1 MSRFI
6 NERLKTICIFVLI
19 ITGLLQVGILWGY
32 QSQGTPTSF
41 LLRFFNGAAQI
52 DDTVARERLFVP
64 DRLILSNG
72 GLDHWNIDRNSD
84 IYNDLWDEA
93 KLYLY
98 GIASGTVNL
107 KESNEDWGE
116 LVEKRGFIIDFGYTM
131 EPGLLKWFLKV
142 GEKVQELPAVYKI
155 MVKPDIVD
163 ENTSIIYIYSTGG
176 KVYISDLI
184 SNDRERSLGDIIT
197 AVSDN
202 GRQEYR
208 NYYTFR
214 GGKIDKTMD
223 AEPDVLYVSG
233 APRYWPYFEYSSNP
247 PARAEKKD
255 DLETIV
261 LGNEKDRYNK
271 SNINENTIQ
280 YNYGSNIYRYYAD
293 GYLTYQYL
301 GSADSSGKREIGEA
315 LLNAYKFVDRINQLS
330 ETTADIVLASV
341 EEKQQGI
348 FSFSFDYRL
357 KGMPVKFELD
367 MKDGNGKLTHA
378 INIQADSKRVLKCD
392 WALRDFAQGAKGSYN
407 DRFVD
412 MDLVRFTGKEVE
424 EMNIR
429 DMRSGY
435 FINSVSDSVLKPML
449 LIEMKDKLTFQIEM
463 PSKKGD

>member
-72 GLDHWNIDRNSD
+72 DLDHWIIDRNSD
-84 IYNDLWDEA
+84 IYNDLWDETKQA
-93 KLYLY
+93 LY

-107 KESNEDWGE
+107 KESNEDWGDLFE
-116 LVEKRGFIIDFGYTM
+116 NRGFIIDFGYPM
-131 EPGLLKWFLKV
+131 ESGLLKWFLGV

-155 MVKPDIVD
+155 MIKPDIVD
-163 ENTSIIYIYSTGG
+163 ENTSTIYIYSTGG

-184 SNDRERSLGDIIT
+184 SYDRKRSLGDIFT

-202 GRQEYR
+202 GEQEYR
-208 NYYTFR
+208 KYYTFR

-223 AEPDVLYVSG
+223 AEPDVLYVFG
-233 APRYWPYFEYSSNP
+233 APRYWPYLEYRSKP

-255 DLETIV
+255 DLAAIV

-280 YNYGSNIYRYYAD
+280 YNYGSNIYRYYTD

-301 GSADSSGKREIGEA
+301 GSADSSGKGEIGEV

-357 KGMPVKFELD
+357 KGMPVKLELD
-367 MKDGNGKLTHA
+367 MKDGNDQKLKHA
-378 INIQADSKRVLKCD
+378 ISIQADSKRVLKCD
-392 WALRDFAQGAKGSYN
+392 WLLRDFAQGKKDNFN
-407 DRFVD
+407 DRF
-412 MDLVRFTGKEVE
+412 LELITLTGRNFE
-424 EMNIR
+424 EMKIQ
-429 DMRSGY
+429 DMHYGY
-435 FINSVSDSVLKPML
+435 FINSGSDSVLKPML
-449 LIEMKDKLTFQIEM
+449 LIDMKDKSTIPIEM
-463 PSKKGD
+463 PSEKGD